1 MKYVIFDNEGGNFGD
16 WSFDNPPTRKEII
29 EHFKGISD
37 DEDMGFYEPI
47 PIDKFSLRM
56 IMDFWN
62 VRIVP
67 LPIFIKQ
74 GGKL

>member
-16 WSFDNPPTRKEII
+16 WSFDNPPTRKYII
-29 EHFKGISD
+29 EHFKCISD
-37 DEDMGFYEPI
+37 DEDIGEEPI
-47 PIDKFSLRM
+47 PIENFSLNM

-67 LPIFIKQ
+67 LPIFLKQ